1 MIKTS
6 FQKFDIIALTAL
18 VLGGLSAVA
27 YAQAALP
34 SAPNAPSAP
43 SAPMAKT
50 LGAPAG
56 GEVNVGAMDVTEK
69 KAPENTAK
77 VVLAPPPLPNESGDK
92 SASIAVSP
100 SLASASNDLPGLPTL
115 NIEAPLPAGVAI
127 ESTGK
132 VVAPS
137 IPAPVAASDEPVKE
151 VKKEKVATWTTT
163 LAPAVTIPKLDY
175 KYRREM
181 LPEVIYSKSYASSNR
196 HLPVAVTTDDYQRL
210 FLMSVARNDIDA
222 TRAFLNRGMPVNT
235 VNANGETAL
244 ALAQRYG
251 AGDTAQLLMLRGAR

>member
-6 FQKFDIIALTAL
+6 FQKFDIIAVTAL

-27 YAQAALP
+27 YAQAPPSLSLPPLPGQSALP
-34 SAPNAPSAP
+34 SAPTAPSAP
-43 SAPMAKT
+43 SAPSAKA
-50 LGAPAG
+50 LGD
-56 GEVNVGAMDVTEK
+56 VNVGAVDVTEK
-69 KAPENTAK
+69 KAPDSAVK
-77 VVLAPPPLPNESGDK
+77 VALAPPPLPNESGDK
-92 SASIAVSP
+92 SASIAVGAP
-100 SLASASNDLPGLPTL
+100 TPTASNDLPGLPTL

-151 VKKEKVATWTTT
+151 VKKEKVATWTTK

-181 LPEVIYSKSYASSNR
+181 LPEVIYR
-196 HLPVAVTTDDYQRL
+196 
-210 FLMSVARNDIDA
+210 
-222 TRAFLNRGMPVNT
+222 
-235 VNANGETAL
+235 
-244 ALAQRYG
+244 
-251 AGDTAQLLMLRGAR
+251 